1 MLSYI
6 WVSVR
11 GVLSRFI
18 RFWTSWMA
26 ALRCDQPFRGDTLAF
41 NVIDSFIKDL
51 LAALADSGGRRANVE
66 GNG

>member
-11 GVLSRFI
+11 CAIGSDG
-18 RFWTSWMA
+18 RFWVSLEKA
-26 ALRCDQPFRGDTLAF
+26 R
-41 NVIDSFIKDL
+41 VIHYH
-51 LAALADSGGRRANVE
+51 ANVE

>member
-11 GVLSRFI
+11 GALSRAV
-18 RFWTSWMA
+18 RFWVSWLA
-26 ALRCDQPFRGDTLAF
+26 ALGCEQPIRGDTLAF
-41 NVIDSFIKDL
+41 NLTGSFIKDL